1 MKYLAIALLFCS
13 LSALAVTRTY
23 YGTGDVQV
31 VWGPRWGGDA
41 QFIIIAVT
49 PDMPDVQPEPKDA
62 HESMLC
68 MAERK
73 DFDQVPCHV
82 AIPLPVPEELR

>member
-1 MKYLAIALLFCS
+1 MKCLKCLAIALLLCS
-13 LSALAVTRTY
+13 SALAVTRTY
-23 YGTGDVQV
+23 YGSGDVQV

-62 HESMLC
+62 REVCCAWPREKILIKFH
-68 MAERK
+68 AT
-73 DFDQVPCHV
+73 
-82 AIPLPVPEELR
+82 